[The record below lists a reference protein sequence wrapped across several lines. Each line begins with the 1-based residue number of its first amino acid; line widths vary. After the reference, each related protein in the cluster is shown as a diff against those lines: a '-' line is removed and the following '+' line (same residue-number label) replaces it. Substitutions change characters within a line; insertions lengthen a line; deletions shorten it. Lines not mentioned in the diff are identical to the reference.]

1 MLRSEC
7 VSIPVTENCS
17 NPMPKRL
24 FLFHQGKAYPRAE
37 RLFAD
42 KPRSGLQGKI
52 KSLFHMLELRRNP
65 RTLAYMQALAKEAY
79 PDCAPN
85 DICALEEGDD
95 LPDIDW
101 NSIQEIVLLWP
112 DANGTGWRGIERR
125 VLGHRTATTTVTAL
139 TGRRRSFALNR
150 WTLLS
155 FRLRRLL
162 EKTFAF
168 ELAFVLFF
176 CVASSIVVPYDLLRG
191 RR

>member
-1 MLRSEC
+1 
-7 VSIPVTENCS
+7 
-17 NPMPKRL
+17 MPKRL

-37 RLFAD
+37 RLLAD

-52 KSLFHMLELRRNP
+52 KSLFHLLELRRNP
-65 RTLAYMQALAKEAY
+65 RTLAYMQALATEAY
-79 PDCAPN
+79 PDCVPN
-85 DICALEEGDD
+85 DICALEEEND
-95 LPDIDW
+95 LPSIDW

-125 VLGHRTATTTVTAL
+125 VWGQKTSTTSVTAL
-139 TGRRRSFALNR
+139 NGRRRSFTLSR

-162 EKTFAF
+162 EKSFAF
-168 ELAFVLFF
+168 ELAFVFLF
-176 CVASSIVVPYDLLRG
+176 CVASSILVPYDLLRG